1 MGTKDKP
8 EVKCI
13 DENSD
18 NEEEIEVCIAEWVDS
33 PKDKPLSCSFFR
45 PSPGKD
51 KVKFTFDVSKCDK
64 LFDVLLKNGVIHL
77 SEGHVIPPP
86 GQVMKRKY
94 CKCHGTFSH
103 NTNDCNYFHR
113 REQSALND
121 GRLTLGEGHRMRLDN
136 DPFPANVNMINFEE
150 KKILVHTSH
159 ADSTWGKNVIV
170 SDEPRARILKPPNVE
185 PRVWKVNQKMK
196 VQFRVKPTS
205 DLMLEK
211 YTRQR
216 RSVFLRLESHK

>member
-1 MGTKDKP
+1 
-8 EVKCI
+8 
-13 DENSD
+13 
-18 NEEEIEVCIAEWVDS
+18 
-33 PKDKPLSCSFFR
+33 
-45 PSPGKD
+45 
-51 KVKFTFDVSKCDK
+51 
-64 LFDVLLKNGVIHL
+64 
-77 SEGHVIPPP
+77 
-86 GQVMKRKY
+86 
-94 CKCHGTFSH
+94 
-103 NTNDCNYFHR
+103 
-113 REQSALND
+113 LND

-136 DPFPANVNMINFEE
+136 DPFPANVNMINFKE